1 MSEEKYDSLSELSID
16 ELIAEARQDLERGTS
31 IPKEPLLPESL
42 PPMEEPFSAQPPVV
56 PEEDFVPDFGS
67 AFDDYGELEE
77 TPPAGEE
84 EDFPPEEP
92 KRRRKRIVP
101 LFVKVVLY
109 LVVVAVISV
118 GLGYGAWE
126 CAQDVLAFGRSDDTV
141 QVTVPENASLD
152 AIAEMLEEQGLIKY
166 PWLFKLY
173 CKFTHSTGDME
184 PGTYELSYNY
194 DYHALV
200 SGMRAGSANRTT
212 VRVMIPE
219 GSTCAQI
226 FASMEANGV
235 CTVAEL
241 EESAANSEFDYWFL
255 EGLPYGQTNRL
266 EGFLFPDTYDFYV
279 GDDPDRV
286 LDKLLTNFN
295 RKFSDDA
302 VAQLDELNT
311 WLAERWSAKGYDESY
326 IEAHK
331 FTVYELITVAS
342 MIEKE
347 TAGASES
354 GGIASVIYNR
364 LCDPANNP
372 YLNID
377 ATIVYALGGA
387 EGALTYEDTQI
398 DSPYNTYN
406 RTGLP
411 AGPISNPGLS
421 SITASLNP
429 SDTNYLYYALD
440 QSTGKHHFSETHEEH
455 QAFLAAQSGEG

>member
-1 MSEEKYDSLSELSID
+1 M
-16 ELIAEARQDLERGTS
+16 
-31 IPKEPLLPESL
+31 
-42 PPMEEPFSAQPPVV
+42 
-56 PEEDFVPDFGS
+56 
-67 AFDDYGELEE
+67 
-77 TPPAGEE
+77 
-84 EDFPPEEP
+84 
-92 KRRRKRIVP
+92 
-101 LFVKVVLY
+101 
-109 LVVVAVISV
+109 
-118 GLGYGAWE
+118 
-126 CAQDVLAFGRSDDTV
+126 
-141 QVTVPENASLD
+141 
-152 AIAEMLEEQGLIKY
+152 
-166 PWLFKLY
+166 
-173 CKFTHSTGDME
+173 
-184 PGTYELSYNY
+184 
-194 DYHALV
+194 
-200 SGMRAGSANRTT
+200 
-212 VRVMIPE
+212 
-219 GSTCAQI
+219 
-226 FASMEANGV
+226 
-235 CTVAEL
+235 AEL

-406 RTGLP
+406 RTGRRRAHFKSWPVQYHCVAESLGHQLSLLCAGSIHGEAP
-411 AGPISNPGLS
+411 FLRDARGAPGVPGGPKRRGIRDEAKAGAAGPRRGHGAAENGGALWRGRGVFGGRQLWNALFCGKFYPGG
-421 SITASLNP
+421 TAGGRCASP
-429 SDTNYLYYALD
+429 MPTTSRCM
-440 QSTGKHHFSETHEEH
+440 SR
-455 QAFLAAQSGEG
+455 